1 MEYTKEITLSFTPS
15 GDIPVVR
22 VKQGD
27 SSTRFIRITLLH
39 GDDIFVPGA
48 EQTILFR
55 EEKPDGH
62 GVMTDSAYYDNSL
75 GRYLV
80 VNNGDGTVTVEL
92 TEQCTACAGFCKC
105 DLCFVQSASVIST
118 APFLL
123 EVDAAPGIND
133 TIVSSDDFRTLV
145 NALRDVGLS
154 STTELEDMT
163 DVDLDDVGDDHIIV
177 YQTTAHKWVNKS
189 ITDYGY
195 QTEDDVENKIE
206 GYGYQ
211 TEDEVNALIAQY
223 IQNLNGNNV
232 RY

>member
-27 SSTRFIRITLLH
+27 SSTRFIRITLLQ
-39 GDDIFVPGA
+39 GDDIFTPGA

-62 GVMTDSAYYDNSL
+62 GILTDSTYYDNSL
-75 GRYLV
+75 DRYLV
-80 VNNGDGTVTVEL
+80 INNGDGTVTVEL
-92 TEQCTACAGFCKC
+92 TAQCTACAGFCKC
-105 DLCFVQSASVIST
+105 DLCFVQSEAVIST

-123 EVDAAPGIND
+123 EVEAAPGISD
-133 TIVSSDDFRTLV
+133 TIVSSDDFRTLI

-163 DVDLDDVGDDHIIV
+163 DVELDNVANDNILV
-177 YQTTAHKWVNKS
+177 YLSSVHKWVNKS
-189 ITDYGY
+189 IASYGY
-195 QTEDDVENKIE
+195 QTENDVEDKIE

-211 TEDEVNALIAQY
+211 TESDVNTLIAQY
-223 IQNLNGNNV
+223 IQNLDGNNV